1 MIFFP
6 KFLYDDLIYF
16 PYFAIILYTTERV
29 NMLGY
34 TQEQVEN
41 MAMILNYSIHH
52 HIKDT
57 KFAFEDTVVLR
68 QIEDLLLGL
77 LAEGRV

>member
-1 MIFFP
+1 
-6 KFLYDDLIYF
+6 
-16 PYFAIILYTTERV
+16 
-29 NMLGY
+29 MLGY

-57 KFAFEDTVVLR
+57 KFASEDTVVLR
-68 QIEDLLLGL
+68 QIEDLLIGL
-77 LAEGRV
+77 LAEGHIQ